1 MKRVI
6 GLGGIFFKAK
16 DPKALYEWYRQ
27 HLGIE
32 SAADGSGAMWRDA
45 DHPEVPGC
53 NVWAIFP
60 QETKYFAPSQSSFM
74 INFRVENLDELL
86 KALREEGVQVDPKV
100 EEEPS
105 TGSSRGSW
113 IRRGIAWNC
122 GNRRRQWL
130 VDSG

>member
-16 DPKALYEWYRQ
+16 DPKTLYEWYRA

-45 DHPEVPGC
+45 EHPEIPGC

-60 QETKYFAPSQSSFM
+60 QQTKYFDPSASGFM
-74 INFRVENLDELL
+74 LNFRVDDLDGLL
-86 KALREEGVQVDPKV
+86 AALREEGVQVDPKV
-100 EEEPS
+100 EVYDY
-105 TGSSRGSW
+105 GKFGW
-113 IRRGIAWNC
+113 IMDPE
-122 GNRRRQWL
+122 GNRVELWEPPKG
-130 VDSG
+130 SGQ